1 MQALRALTLIALAT
15 VCMSFAH
22 ELCFED
28 TTFGGWLPF
37 VMLGLGPV
45 LGFVLGAART
55 SEERMAHRRWK
66 LLNSN

>member
-1 MQALRALTLIALAT
+1 MTALRIIALVSFAF
-15 VCMSFAH
+15 VCTTFAH

-37 VMLGLGPV
+37 VMLALGPV

-55 SEERMAHRRWK
+55 SEERIAVRRWK
-66 LLNSN
+66 LLNAR